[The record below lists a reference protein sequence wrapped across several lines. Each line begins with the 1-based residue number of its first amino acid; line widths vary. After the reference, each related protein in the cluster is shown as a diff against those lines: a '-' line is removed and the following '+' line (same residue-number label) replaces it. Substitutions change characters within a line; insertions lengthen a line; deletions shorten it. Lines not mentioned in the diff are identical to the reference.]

1 MTRPTRCIT
10 IIALCLT
17 ALLAG
22 CASTPPPT
30 YYTLTA
36 LSASSGPNTA
46 TAAIIGVGPLE
57 IPGYLDRLQI
67 VTRPAPNRLRIS
79 DFERWAG
86 PLDDNM
92 LRVLAD
98 NLKTLTGAPGVRV
111 FPWPV
116 GQRPDLAVRLVVH
129 AFEGVDGDRVTLRAT
144 ATLSDLRHKSA
155 PVIWDIHD
163 EQTTVPGDCEA
174 LVAAQSRAMAVLS
187 RSIAEKILSYKL
199 DSLKFSVV

>member
-1 MTRPTRCIT
+1 MKRPTRCIG

-36 LSASSGPNTA
+36 LSEPATANTA
-46 TAAIIGVGPLE
+46 TDAIIGVGPLAL
-57 IPGYLDRLQI
+57 PGYLDRLQI

-86 PLDDNM
+86 PLGDDM

-98 NLKTLTGAPGVRV
+98 NLKTLTGARGVSV

-116 GQRPDLAVRLVVH
+116 GQRPDLAVSIVVH
-129 AFEGVDGDRVTLRAT
+129 AFEGVYGDRVALRAT
-144 ATLSDLRHKSA
+144 ATLRDLRTRSA
-155 PVIWDIHD
+155 AVIWDIHD

-174 LVAAQSRAMAVLS
+174 LVAAHSRALAVLS
-187 RSIAEKILSYKL
+187 RSIAEKILSFKP
-199 DSLKFSVV
+199 